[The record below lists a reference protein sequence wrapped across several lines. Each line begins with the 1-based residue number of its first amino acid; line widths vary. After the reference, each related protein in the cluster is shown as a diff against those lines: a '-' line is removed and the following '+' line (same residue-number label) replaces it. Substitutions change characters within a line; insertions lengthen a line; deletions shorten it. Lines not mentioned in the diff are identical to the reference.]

1 MPKIPAVPGTL
12 KRAYSQSRLPKPRES
27 YGNDLLG
34 FAADRWSRINKAAED
49 LQTLDD
55 YAVQRRA
62 YGGYNPEALN
72 EMKMSILAARA
83 AAARDFDREFMSR
96 HDAWL
101 NEMRN
106 RNKRVDDLYAFQ
118 KAYNRQFIADPP
130 FRREWPIDRAALR
143 PFVIPQYR
151 KMFDTVPTDDFMAI
165 SELADVYEYSPE
177 EMDRLSYPGTERYL
191 ETGIP
196 EEGSLPR
203 RFVDEANEDLRQW
216 RRANYRAPAD
226 YPSKDFKDY
235 ETLDWDDYKYYR

>member
-34 FAADRWSRINKAAED
+34 FAADRWSRINKVPED
-49 LQTLDD
+49 LQALDD
-55 YAVQRRA
+55 YAVQRMA
-62 YGGYNPEALN
+62 YGGYDPEALN

-83 AAARDFDREFMSR
+83 DAARDFDRVFDPAHE
-96 HDAWL
+96 AWADR
-101 NEMRN
+101 MRK
-106 RNKRVDDLYAFQ
+106 RNDRLDRLYAFQ

-130 FRREWPIDRAALR
+130 FRSRWDEDKESLR
-143 PFVIPQYR
+143 PFVLPQYR
-151 KMFDTVPTDDFMAI
+151 KMFDTVPDDPLAVL
-165 SELADVYEYSPE
+165 ELADVYEYSPY

-196 EEGSLPR
+196 EEGDLPR
-203 RFVDEANEDLRQW
+203 SFVKEANDDLSRW
-216 RRANYRAPAD
+216 YRANYRDPAD
-226 YPSKDFKDY
+226 YPSKNFKGY